1 MGEALIIY
9 VGMLVLLFMMG
20 MPVAFALGATAIVAG
35 AYQFGFSIP
44 FDMFAQRMVSGINN
58 FTILAVPFFIFA
70 ARVTNTGGVTKR
82 LFGFA
87 DVCVGHLKGGLGHT
101 NILASMLFAGM
112 SGAAVSDAAGLGL
125 IEIEAM
131 RDAGYDEDF
140 SAAVTAASSTVGP
153 IIPPSIPMVFYAV
166 QGGVSVGA
174 LFMGGLVPGVL
185 WD

>member
-70 ARVTNTGGVTKR
+70 ARVMNTGGVTRR

-87 DVCVGHLKGGLGHT
+87 DVCVGHLKGG
-101 NILASMLFAGM
+101 AGPYQYTCKHVVCRNVG
-112 SGAAVSDAAGLGL
+112 SGS
-125 IEIEAM
+125 
-131 RDAGYDEDF
+131 F
-140 SAAVTAASSTVGP
+140 
-153 IIPPSIPMVFYAV
+153 
-166 QGGVSVGA
+166 
-174 LFMGGLVPGVL
+174 
-185 WD
+185 